1 MMPIKMQYCLLG
13 LLLAGTAIVT
23 TNFFELG
30 MAILTTFVLAYLTK
44 GSRRVRPSRSLST
57 KN

>member
-1 MMPIKMQYCLLG
+1 MSIKIQYCLLG

-23 TNFFELG
+23 SNFFELG

-44 GSRRVRPSRSLST
+44 GSRRNRPSRGLST